1 MKKYLILGGVLNTL
15 LGIFHL
21 LFWNIFDWPN
31 KIMCLSPENRGI
43 LEVLN
48 IHVAVTILFFG
59 YASLFQIKKML
70 EEKFGRIFIFFIAFF
85 YFIRL
90 INEFIFWPLNT
101 ATIVSTIILLILILL
116 YFIPYVLL
124 TRLDYEINRE
134 K

>member
-1 MKKYLILGGVLNTL
+1 LKKYLVIGGVLNIL
-15 LGIFHL
+15 LGIFHFM
-21 LFWNIFDWPN
+21 FWGIFDWPN
-31 KIMCLSPENRGI
+31 TIMCLSLENRGI

-48 IHVAVTILFFG
+48 IHVAITILFFG
-59 YASLFQIKKML
+59 YVSLFQTKKL
-70 EEKFGRIFIFFIAFF
+70 LDEKFGRIVILFIAFF

-101 ATIVSTIILLILILL
+101 ATIVSAIILLILILL

-124 TRLDYEINRE
+124 TRLDHQLNRE

>member
-1 MKKYLILGGVLNTL
+1 MRKYLILGGVLNIL

-31 KIMCLSPENRGI
+31 TIMCLSSENRGI

-48 IHVAVTILFFG
+48 IHVAITILFFG
-59 YASLFQIKKML
+59 YVSLFQTKKL
-70 EEKFGRIFIFFIAFF
+70 VDEKFGRIFIFFIAFF

-90 INEFIFWPLNT
+90 INEFIFWPINST
-101 ATIVSTIILLILILL
+101 TIVSAVILLILILL

>member
-1 MKKYLILGGVLNTL
+1 MRKYLILGGVLNTL

-21 LFWNIFDWPN
+21 LFWYIFDWPN
-31 KIMCLSPENRGI
+31 TIMCLSFENRGI

-48 IHVAVTILFFG
+48 IHVAITILFFG
-59 YASLFQIKKML
+59 YVSLFQTKKLL

-90 INEFIFWPLNT
+90 INEFIFWPLNS

-124 TRLDYEINRE
+124 TRLDYEINRG